1 MTKFRHSKRR
11 SEDKSR
17 SASRLAVVQALYQME
32 LANQDSESALNE
44 FIDHRLGQEIEGEQY
59 MEADKKYFA
68 GLVRGVV
75 EQQHDIDRAI
85 ARSVPKEWPFDRI
98 DPIMRAIL
106 RSAAYELMQQP
117 DVPTRIVVN
126 EYMHIATAFFEDGEE
141 NVFIGGVLNRLA
153 RDQRPAADVEPAA
166 GQ

>member
-75 EQQHDIDRAI
+75 ELQHDIDRAI
-85 ARSVPKEWPFDRI
+85 ARSVPKDWPFDRI

>member
-32 LANQDSESALNE
+32 IANQDSESALNE

>member
-1 MTKFRHSKRR
+1 MSKFRHSKRR

-32 LANQDSESALNE
+32 LSGQDSETALNE

-75 EQQHDIDRAI
+75 EQQQIIDRAI
-85 ARSVPKEWPFDRI
+85 ARTVPKDWPFDRI
-98 DPIMRAIL
+98 DPTMRAIL
-106 RSAAYELMQQP
+106 RAAAYELMQP
-117 DVPTRIVVN
+117 GVPIRIIVN
-126 EYMHIATAFFEDGEE
+126 EYMHIATAFFEDGDE
-141 NVFIGGVLNRLA
+141 NAFIGGILNKLA
-153 RDQRPAADVEPAA
+153 RDQRPDEGEPVA
-166 GQ
+166 G